1 MAAAMVDHD
10 RVRGR
15 PWLIDLFLFMAA
27 IMANHD
33 RVHGRSWPIMAVVDH
48 GRPWLV
54 MAGHGRSW
62 PVMTGHGCRH
72 GLCNYLSF
80 VAEFMAEAMVD
91 NG

>member
-33 RVHGRSWPIMAVVDH
+33 RVHGRSWSIMAWSVVDL
-48 GRPWLV
+48 GRP
-54 MAGHGRSW
+54 
-62 PVMTGHGCRH
+62 
-72 GLCNYLSF
+72 
-80 VAEFMAEAMVD
+80 
-91 NG
+91 